1 MAKMTSIIRK
11 QSVENVDC
19 RLGIK
24 HGPGIKCGQ
33 QTLYI
38 KTALER

>member
-1 MAKMTSIIRK
+1 MTRMTRIKGK
-11 QSVENVDC
+11 QSVYNVDC

-24 HGPGIKCGQ
+24 HGLGVKHGQ
-33 QTLYI
+33 RTLYI